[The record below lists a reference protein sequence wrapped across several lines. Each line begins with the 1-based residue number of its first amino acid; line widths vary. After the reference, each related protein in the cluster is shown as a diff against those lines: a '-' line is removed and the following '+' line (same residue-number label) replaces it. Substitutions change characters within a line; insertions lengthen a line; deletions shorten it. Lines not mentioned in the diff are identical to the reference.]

1 MELDLDTVF
10 PLDWTV
16 ATDGGDDEAVI
27 SCSEVLSW

>member
-16 ATDGGDDEAVI
+16 ATDGGDEAVF
-27 SCSEVLSW
+27 SWTEVLSW